1 MHRNI
6 WKEDAGLADE
16 ARHTPRFRELYKR
29 WRETFKRV
37 LRFFGKWRF
46 AENGDLGLDNP
57 KSSGIII
64 TLSHLAAFLN
74 HTDFLE
80 LLWRSRL
87 VGRGRMIG
95 NHVGP

>member
-1 MHRNI
+1 MRDWRTKPAIRRGPGNCTSGG
-6 WKEDAGLADE
+6 E
-16 ARHTPRFRELYKR
+16 KR
-29 WRETFKRV
+29 LNES
-37 LRFFGKWRF
+37 F
-46 AENGDLGLDNP
+46 AFSENGDLGLDNP

-80 LLWRSRL
+80 QLWRSRL

-95 NHVGP
+95 NHGEVA